1 MLRLACVQDKH
12 CRGEIVERTKRR
24 IEPSDRYA
32 QIIATIT
39 AAATLQAPAVAA
51 TRWRWDLMAGAQ
63 LPATRAASSGRES
76 LLRALQIIIIVL
88 LLNIC
93 SIAAVVDAA
102 AGDEGAAPT
111 PSAGSA
117 GSKRLLLP
125 KRAMF
130 SGAACDVAVG

>member
-12 CRGEIVERTKRR
+12 CRREIVERTKRR

-51 TRWRWDLMAGAQ
+51 TRWRWDLMAGSAQ

-76 LLRALQIIIIVL
+76 LLRALQIIIVL

-102 AGDEGAAPT
+102 AGDEGRRRRFERRKRRLKEAP
-111 PSAGSA
+111 P
-117 GSKRLLLP
+117 P
-125 KRAMF
+125 E
-130 SGAACDVAVG
+130 ACDVFGRRV